1 MSITYSMRPADD
13 AGFKH
18 EDEHVEL
25 TSGEDEYGEEE
36 TAPSVNAKADPQP
49 EDSSEEP
56 VEAHQEAPV
65 AVTAAPAKQ
74 AIEKPTSTGKK
85 SVAQSKAV
93 KKAATKT
100 AAVRK
105 GAAAK
110 TAHKKAIKK
119 MSAAEAAH
127 KKDETALPEETQNA
141 SAKGIAEVTP
151 ADPEILAEAARKQEK
166 KLMKAQR
173 KAEKKKLKHKLK
185 QKKNST
191 IAMAGTFPM
200 VELIDEQVRTSIPE
214 ELVAKVKEAKSK
226 KHIISSN
233 YPYPKQMKNS
243 EYLEE
248 VELLQIELV
257 KMQAWVKEVGERI
270 VLIFEGRDAAG
281 KGGTIQR
288 FTENLN
294 PRGAKVVA
302 LARPS
307 DTERGQWYF
316 QRYIE
321 KLPTKGEI
329 VFFDRS
335 WYNRAGVE
343 HVMGFCSPQ
352 EYLEFMRQVPE
363 FERMMVRS
371 GIRFYKFWFSVSR
384 EEQLRRFLGRAQ
396 DPLKQ
401 WKLSPMDV
409 ESLGRWDAY
418 TKAKEAMLFYTDTA
432 DAPWT
437 IVRSDDKNRAR
448 LNAMKHVLY
457 TIPYAGK
464 DTDVVTAPDPR
475 VVGSA
480 KTIYEHG
487 EDSNSHAAAHHA

>member
-1 MSITYSMRPADD
+1 MM
-13 AGFKH
+13 
-18 EDEHVEL
+18 
-25 TSGEDEYGEEE
+25 
-36 TAPSVNAKADPQP
+36 
-49 EDSSEEP
+49 
-56 VEAHQEAPV
+56 
-65 AVTAAPAKQ
+65 
-74 AIEKPTSTGKK
+74 TSTYD
-85 SVAQSKAV
+85 SQV
-93 KKAATKT
+93 KPEGTHDHLMSGTSNGSQKT
-100 AAVRK
+100 DALNLESAVR
-105 GAAAK
+105 
-110 TAHKKAIKK
+110 
-119 MSAAEAAH
+119 
-127 KKDETALPEETQNA
+127 EEY
-141 SAKGIAEVTP
+141 P
-151 ADPEILAEAARKQEK
+151 ADPETLEKAARKRE
-166 KLMKAQR
+166 R
-173 KAEKKKLKHKLK
+173 KKLKAQKAAEKNSLKAKLK
-185 QKKNST
+185 EKKTST
-191 IAMAGTFPM
+191 KVQAVTFPM
-200 VELIDEQVRTSIPE
+200 VALIDEQVRTSIPK
-214 ELVAKVKEAKSK
+214 ELVATVKEAKSK
-226 KHIISSN
+226 KHIINST
-233 YPYPKQMKNS
+233 YPYPKQMKKS
-243 EYLEE
+243 DYAEE
-248 VELLQIELV
+248 IELLQIELV

-302 LARPS
+302 LAKPS

-343 HVMGFCSPQ
+343 HVMGFCTPH
-352 EYLEFMRQVPE
+352 EYLEFMRQAPE

-371 GIRFYKFWFSVSR
+371 GIRVYKFWFSVSR

-409 ESLGRWDAY
+409 ESLGRWESY

-448 LNAMKHVLY
+448 LNAMKHVLH
-457 TIPYAGK
+457 TIPYTGK
-464 DTDVVTAPDPR
+464 DADVVTAPDSHII
-475 VVGSA
+475 GSA
-480 KTIYEHG
+480 KSIYEHG
-487 EDSNSHAAAHHA
+487 ENSHSHTTADHFQF

>member
-1 MSITYSMRPADD
+1 MPEEPHD
-13 AGFKH
+13 GFAAVASAESPVIH
-18 EDEHVEL
+18 
-25 TSGEDEYGEEE
+25 E
-36 TAPSVNAKADPQP
+36 TAPP
-49 EDSSEEP
+49 EVAQNHVAQNHLDAVMP
-56 VEAHQEAPV
+56 VEFPAGPGPSDD
-65 AVTAAPAKQ
+65 AA
-74 AIEKPTSTGKK
+74 
-85 SVAQSKAV
+85 
-93 KKAATKT
+93 
-100 AAVRK
+100 R
-105 GAAAK
+105 
-110 TAHKKAIKK
+110 
-119 MSAAEAAH
+119 
-127 KKDETALPEETQNA
+127 
-141 SAKGIAEVTP
+141 
-151 ADPEILAEAARKQEK
+151 AARKLEK
-166 KLMKAQR
+166 KKA
-173 KAEKKKLKHKLK
+173 KKAAEKKKLQSTLK
-185 QKKNST
+185 EKKSS
-191 IAMAGTFPM
+191 AKAAAVTFPM
-200 VELIDEQVRTSIPE
+200 VELIDEQVRTSIPKD
-214 ELVAKVKEAKSK
+214 LVAKVKGAKSK

-233 YPYPKQMKNS
+233 YPYPQVMKKS
-243 EYLEE
+243 AYLEE
-248 VELLQIELV
+248 IELLQIELV

-302 LARPS
+302 LAKPS

-321 KLPTKGEI
+321 NLPTKGEI

-343 HVMGFCSPQ
+343 HVMGFCTPH
-352 EYLEFMRQVPE
+352 EYLEFMRQTPE

-409 ESLGRWDAY
+409 ESLGRWEAY

-437 IVRSDDKNRAR
+437 IVRSDDKSRAR
-448 LNAMKHVLY
+448 LNAIKHILH

-464 DTDVVTAPDPR
+464 DKDIVNAPDPHI
-475 VVGSA
+475 VGSA
-480 KTIYEHG
+480 KAIYEHG
-487 EDSNSHAAAHHA
+487 ENSNSHAAAHH

>member
-1 MSITYSMRPADD
+1 MHDT
-13 AGFKH
+13 
-18 EDEHVEL
+18 L
-25 TSGEDEYGEEE
+25 TEAALHSEEE
-36 TAPSVNAKADPQP
+36 TFPGDTQYKLEPAIKIKGEKHKKPKNKLKEKKTSAKAL
-49 EDSSEEP
+49 
-56 VEAHQEAPV
+56 
-65 AVTAAPAKQ
+65 
-74 AIEKPTSTGKK
+74 
-85 SVAQSKAV
+85 
-93 KKAATKT
+93 
-100 AAVRK
+100 
-105 GAAAK
+105 AAA
-110 TAHKKAIKK
+110 
-119 MSAAEAAH
+119 
-127 KKDETALPEETQNA
+127 
-141 SAKGIAEVTP
+141 
-151 ADPEILAEAARKQEK
+151 
-166 KLMKAQR
+166 
-173 KAEKKKLKHKLK
+173 
-185 QKKNST
+185 
-191 IAMAGTFPM
+191 FPM
-200 VELIDEQVRTSIPE
+200 VALIDEQVRTSIPE
-214 ELVAKVKEAKSK
+214 ELVARVKGAKSK
-226 KHIISSN
+226 KIIISST
-233 YPYPKQMKNS
+233 YPYATQMKAS
-243 EYLEE
+243 DYLEE

-302 LARPS
+302 LAKPS

-321 KLPTKGEI
+321 NLPTKGEI

-343 HVMGFCSPQ
+343 HVMGFCTPH
-352 EYLEFMRQVPE
+352 EYLEFMRQAPE

-371 GIRFYKFWFSVSR
+371 GIRVYKFWFSVSR

-409 ESLGRWDAY
+409 ESLGRWEAY

-448 LNAMKHVLY
+448 LNAMKHILH

-464 DTDVVTAPDPR
+464 DEDVVTAPDPR
-475 VVGSA
+475 IVGSA
-480 KTIYEHG
+480 KSIYEHG
-487 EDSNSHAAAHHA
+487 ENAHTHAAAHHA